1 MNGEYDMLLLENQ
14 VCFPT
19 YAVANKILRRYQPLL
34 KKINL
39 TYTQY
44 ITMMVMWEKEV
55 VNEKDL
61 VKALYL
67 KANTLS
73 ELLRKLSQK
82 GYVEISRD
90 KNDKRNIVICLTNE
104 GRKLKERA
112 ADVPKRLADEHWLT
126 DEEFRTRP
134 PLSACRSAE
143 RMQEPEQRD
152 GPLAARR
159 EWGTRRPWRQ
169 TRR

>member
-67 KANTLS
+67 KSNTLS

-126 DEEFRTRP
+126 DEEFRTYKS
-134 PLSACRSAE
+134 LLYKLLKGDWE
-143 RMQEPEQRD
+143 K
-152 GPLAARR
+152 
-159 EWGTRRPWRQ
+159 
-169 TRR
+169 

>member
-1 MNGEYDMLLLENQ
+1 MNTEYELLLLENQ

-67 KANTLS
+67 KANTLTDM
-73 ELLRKLSQK
+73 LRKLKQK
-82 GYVEISRD
+82 GYIEISKD
-90 KNDKRNIVICLTNE
+90 ENDKRSIIISLTDE
-104 GRKLKERA
+104 GRKLKEQA
-112 ADVPKRLADEHWLT
+112 VEVPKTLIGEHWLT
-126 DEEFRTRP
+126 DEEFKTFKA
-134 PLSACRSAE
+134 LLYKLLKG
-143 RMQEPEQRD
+143 D
-152 GPLAARR
+152 
-159 EWGTRRPWRQ
+159 W
-169 TRR
+169 

>member
-1 MNGEYDMLLLENQ
+1 MKNEYELLLLENQ

-67 KANTLS
+67 KANTLTNM
-73 ELLRKLSQK
+73 LDKLKQK
-82 GYVEISRD
+82 GYIKISKD
-90 KNDKRNIVICLTNE
+90 ENDKRNIIISLTDE
-104 GRKLKERA
+104 GRKLKEQA
-112 ADVPKRLADEHWLT
+112 VEVPKTLAEEHWLT
-126 DEEFRTRP
+126 DEEFKTFKS
-134 PLSACRSAE
+134 LLYKLLKGDWE
-143 RMQEPEQRD
+143 K
-152 GPLAARR
+152 
-159 EWGTRRPWRQ
+159 
-169 TRR
+169 

>member
-1 MNGEYDMLLLENQ
+1 MDNDYDLLLLENQ

-34 KKINL
+34 KKIDL

-44 ITMMVMWEKEV
+44 VTMMVLWEKEE

-67 KANTLS
+67 KANTLTD
-73 ELLRKLSQK
+73 LLRKLRQK
-82 GYVEISRD
+82 GFIEISRD
-90 KNDKRNIVICLTNE
+90 ENDKRNSVIRLTDE

-112 ADVPKRLADEHWLT
+112 VNVPKTLADEHWLT
-126 DEEFRTRP
+126 DEEFRTYKE
-134 PLSACRSAE
+134 LLYKLLE
-143 RMQEPEQRD
+143 GDWEK
-152 GPLAARR
+152 
-159 EWGTRRPWRQ
+159 
-169 TRR
+169 

>member
-1 MNGEYDMLLLENQ
+1 MKDEYELLLLKNQ

-19 YAVANKILRRYQPLL
+19 YAVANRILRRYQPLL

-67 KANTLS
+67 KANTLTAM
-73 ELLRKLSQK
+73 LGKLKQK
-82 GYVEISRD
+82 GYIEISRD
-90 KNDKRNIVICLTNE
+90 ENDKRNIIISLTDE
-104 GRKLKERA
+104 GRNLKERA
-112 ADVPKRLADEHWLT
+112 VEVPKTLIEEHWLT
-126 DEEFRTRP
+126 DEEFKTFKS
-134 PLSACRSAE
+134 LLYKLLKGNWE
-143 RMQEPEQRD
+143 K
-152 GPLAARR
+152 
-159 EWGTRRPWRQ
+159 
-169 TRR
+169 

>member
-1 MNGEYDMLLLENQ
+1 MKDSELLLLSNQ

-34 KKINL
+34 KELDL

-44 ITMMVMWEKEV
+44 ITMMVLWEKEV

-73 ELLRKLSQK
+73 ELLKKLEKK
-82 GYVEISRD
+82 GYVEICKD
-90 KNDKRNIVICLTNE
+90 EKDKRYIVIKLTKE
-104 GRKLKERA
+104 GRALKKKA
-112 ADVPKRLADEHWLT
+112 VCVPKTLLEEQWLT
-126 DEEFRTRP
+126 EEELKTFKS
-134 PLSACRSAE
+134 LLQKLLE
-143 RMQEPEQRD
+143 GD
-152 GPLAARR
+152 
-159 EWGTRRPWRQ
+159 WGD
-169 TRR
+169 

>member
-1 MNGEYDMLLLENQ
+1 MNKEYELLLLENQ

-44 ITMMVMWEKEV
+44 VTMMVMWEKEV

-67 KANTLS
+67 KANTLTD
-73 ELLRKLSQK
+73 LLRKLEKK
-82 GYVEISRD
+82 GYVQISRD
-90 KNDKRNIVICLTNE
+90 EKDKRNIVIRLTDE
-104 GRKLKERA
+104 GRKLKGA
-112 ADVPKRLADEHWLT
+112 AVDVPKTLIDEHWLT
-126 DEEFRTRP
+126 DEEVKIYKE
-134 PLSACRSAE
+134 LLYKLLKGDWE
-143 RMQEPEQRD
+143 K
-152 GPLAARR
+152 
-159 EWGTRRPWRQ
+159 
-169 TRR
+169 